1 MKKILYFSAAWCG
14 PCQTLSPI
22 MESLSGQINYEK
34 IDVDNNQDLSI
45 QYGVRNIPTLV
56 LVENGEAVSRLTGV
70 QSISWRVMK
79 ENRDGLQSLKMN
91 KKLLM
96 LEN

>member
-1 MKKILYFSAAWCG
+1 MKKILYFSGVWCQ
-14 PCQTLSPI
+14 PCKQLGPI

-56 LVENGEAVSRLTGV
+56 LVENGEAVGRLTGL
-70 QSISWRVMK
+70 QQK
-79 ENRDGLQSLKMN
+79 EAILNFYNG
-91 KKLLM
+91 
-96 LEN
+96 

>member
-14 PCQTLSPI
+14 PCKMLGPI
-22 MESLSGQINYEK
+22 MESLAGQINYEK

-56 LVENGEAVSRLTGV
+56 LVDNGEAVGRLVGV
-70 QSISWRVMK
+70 QSK
-79 ENRDGLQSLKMN
+79 ETILEFYNR
-91 KKLLM
+91 
-96 LEN
+96 

>member
-14 PCQTLSPI
+14 PCKMLGPI

-56 LVENGEAVSRLTGV
+56 LVENGEAVRRLTGL
-70 QSISWRVMK
+70 QTK
-79 ENRDGLQSLKMN
+79 EVILSFYNG
-91 KKLLM
+91 
-96 LEN
+96 

>member
-14 PCQTLSPI
+14 PCKMLGPI

-45 QYGVRNIPTLV
+45 QYGVRNVPTLV
-56 LVENGEAVSRLTGV
+56 LVDNGEAVGRLTGL
-70 QSISWRVMK
+70 QQKDAIL
-79 ENRDGLQSLKMN
+79 EFYNR
-91 KKLLM
+91 
-96 LEN
+96 

>member
-14 PCQTLSPI
+14 PCKMLGPI

-45 QYGVRNIPTLV
+45 QYGVRNVPTLV
-56 LVENGEAVSRLTGV
+56 LVDNGEAVGRLVGV
-70 QSISWRVMK
+70 QSK
-79 ENRDGLQSLKMN
+79 EAILEFYNR
-91 KKLLM
+91 
-96 LEN
+96 